1 MRVYHDVPATN
12 LATSMILSDLQQKFE
27 DVLDLCYAG
36 DLPRYGNMLGI
47 LLLITF
53 KINIKCELTHK

>member
-47 LLLITF
+47 LLLITRS
-53 KINIKCELTHK
+53 K